1 MRTTVSLDDDVLQL
15 IRRYADSRSL
25 GLGKA
30 VCELVRRGLTTQRPT
45 RTLNGL
51 QVFDLPP
58 DSPPVSSKKIREAKT
73 NLSKLIEQACRG
85 EEVIIARGATP
96 VVRLVPIGEVRGRRQ
111 PGVLRGKLRVG
122 PEFFEPLPAVELSAW
137 E

>member
-1 MRTTVSLDDDVLQL
+1 MRTTLSLDDEVFQL

-30 VCELVRRGLTTQRPT
+30 VSELVRRGLAAQRPT

-58 DSPPVSSKKIREAKT
+58 DSPPVSRRKIKEDSWGT
-73 NLSKLIEQACRG
+73 
-85 EEVIIARGATP
+85 
-96 VVRLVPIGEVRGRRQ
+96 
-111 PGVLRGKLRVG
+111 GK
-122 PEFFEPLPAVELSAW
+122 
-137 E
+137 